1 VAKDVPLIILA
12 SLALLIFA
20 LMLFGWYSRKRR
32 QAHIGLP
39 VAPPAGLADTDL
51 RFTGK
56 YVATTVAGDQLNR
69 INVHGLGF
77 RGNCLL
83 EVHPDGIVVSRAGSP
98 DLWLARSEVRGVSRA
113 TWTIDR
119 VVENNGLQ
127 VIEWNLDGT
136 AVDSYFR
143 MDDPEP
149 CERAL
154 DGVVGN
160 ERQSQ

>member
-1 VAKDVPLIILA
+1 MAKEISIVIVLIIVA
-12 SLALLIFA
+12 LALTA
-20 LMLFGWYSRKRR
+20 MVVGWRARKRR
-32 QAHIGLP
+32 QSHIAAPL
-39 VAPPAGLADTDL
+39 APPADLDDTDL
-51 RFTGK
+51 RFGGK

-77 RGNCLL
+77 RANCLL
-83 EVHPDGIVVSRAGSP
+83 EVHSEGIVVSRAGSP
-98 DLWLARSEVRGVSRA
+98 DLWLSRSDVRGITRA

-119 VVENNGLQ
+119 VVESNGLQ
-127 VIEWNLDGT
+127 VIEWNLDDT

-143 MDDPEP
+143 MDDPET

-154 DGVVGN
+154 DSVVGN

>member
-1 VAKDVPLIILA
+1 MAREFSTLIVLGILA
-12 SLALLIFA
+12 LALTGMVL
-20 LMLFGWYSRKRR
+20 GWSARKRR
-32 QAHIGLP
+32 QSHIGSPLS
-39 VAPPAGLADTDL
+39 PPAELADTDL
-51 RFTGK
+51 RFSGK

-77 RGNCLL
+77 RANCLL
-83 EVHPDGIVVSRAGSP
+83 EVHSEGIVVSRAGSP
-98 DLWLARSEVRGVSRA
+98 DLWLSRSDVRGINRA

-119 VVENNGLQ
+119 VVESNGLQ

-143 MDDPEP
+143 MDDPET

-154 DGVVGN
+154 DNVVGN

>member
-1 VAKDVPLIILA
+1 MAKDIPLLILV
-12 SLALLIFA
+12 SLALILLA
-20 LMLFGWYSRKRR
+20 LMVFGWYSRKRR
-32 QAHIGLP
+32 QAHIGAP
-39 VAPPAGLADTDL
+39 VTPPADLDPTEL
-51 RFTGK
+51 RFSGK
-56 YVATTVAGDQLNR
+56 YVSTTVAGDQLNR

-77 RGNCLL
+77 RANCLL
-83 EVHPDGIVVSRAGSP
+83 EVHPEGIVISRVGSP
-98 DLWLARSEVRGVSRA
+98 DLWVSRSNVRGITRA

-119 VVENNGLQ
+119 VVESNGLQ

-143 MDDPEP
+143 MDDPEA

-154 DGVVGN
+154 DSVVGN

>member
-1 VAKDVPLIILA
+1 MSKDVSMLVVLGL
-12 SLALLIFA
+12 LALLLG
-20 LMLFGWYSRKRR
+20 LMVAGWYSRKRR

-39 VAPPAGLADTDL
+39 VAPPDDLDDTDL
-51 RFTGK
+51 RFSGK
-56 YVATTVAGDQLNR
+56 YVSTTIAGDQLNR
-69 INVHGLGF
+69 VNVHDLGF
-77 RGNCLL
+77 RAPCLI
-83 EVHPDGIVVSRAGSP
+83 EVHPEGIVISRSGSADLWVSRE
-98 DLWLARSEVRGVSRA
+98 DLRGVSRA

-143 MDDPEP
+143 MDDPEA

-154 DGVVGN
+154 TNVVGN

>member
-1 VAKDVPLIILA
+1 MAKDIPLLILV
-12 SLALLIFA
+12 SLALILLA
-20 LMLFGWYSRKRR
+20 LMVFGWYSRKRR
-32 QAHIGLP
+32 QAHIGAP
-39 VAPPAGLADTDL
+39 VTPPADLDPTEL
-51 RFTGK
+51 RFSGK

-77 RGNCLL
+77 RANCLL
-83 EVHPDGIVVSRAGSP
+83 EVHPEGIVVSRAGSP
-98 DLWLARSEVRGVSRA
+98 DLWVSGSNVRGFTRA

-119 VVENNGLQ
+119 VVESNGLQ

-143 MDDPEP
+143 MDDPEA

-154 DGVVGN
+154 DSVVGN